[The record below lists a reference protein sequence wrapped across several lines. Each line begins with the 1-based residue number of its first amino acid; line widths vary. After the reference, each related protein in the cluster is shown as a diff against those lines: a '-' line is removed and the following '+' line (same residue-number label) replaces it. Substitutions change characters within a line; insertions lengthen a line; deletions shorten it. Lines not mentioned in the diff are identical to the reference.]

1 MPSLTDG
8 TLGLSERRA
17 PRCALAGIEIALVG
31 SCGEAMDVKPAATG
45 VLAYWRT
52 GGGRGRRMKRVLTVG
67 ATYTGDAIDGVE
79 IDNLGLCQPGVD
91 RERSAYPLYEYD
103 TIIINPASYSH
114 FLFGKAGEFSNELYE
129 LSKLKSQNDSY
140 DLEYAFDRED
150 RRKEMEAAIA
160 DGATII
166 WCLSEPKRVNFF
178 GYRETHLG
186 YAAPK
191 VASFVTR
198 SELLVKKGRRMGYVD
213 PDSPF
218 ARYFEVLS
226 RTGGWTLCLSNPREC
241 YASIAATPEGYSLGG
256 QVTLGS
262 TTGWLLTPPTSREA
276 ENQLV
281 RDSVALEK
289 ADSAREKYHGIFL
302 SHTGVDKPFVRQ
314 LRKDLLAHGV
324 EHVWLDEAE
333 IDIGDSL
340 IAKIEEGMKLS
351 RYIAVVLSEKSI
363 GAPWVKKELE
373 MAMNRE
379 ISSGEVVVL
388 PLLYEEC
395 ELPEFLK
402 GKLYADFSK
411 PEDYETVL
419 GKLLRRLRIT

>member
-1 MPSLTDG
+1 M
-8 TLGLSERRA
+8 R
-17 PRCALAGIEIALVG
+17 
-31 SCGEAMDVKPAATG
+31 
-45 VLAYWRT
+45 
-52 GGGRGRRMKRVLTVG
+52 RVLTVG
-67 ATYTGDAIDGVE
+67 VTYTGDTIDSVE
-79 IDNLGLCQPGVD
+79 IDNLGLCQPGAN
-91 RERSAYPLYEYD
+91 RERSAYALYEYD
-103 TIIINPASYSH
+103 TIIINPASYTH

-129 LSKLKSQNDSY
+129 LSKLKRQNDSY
-140 DLEYAFDRED
+140 DLDSAFDGED

-160 DGATII
+160 DGATIV

-191 VASFVTR
+191 VASFVKR
-198 SELLVKKGRRMGYVD
+198 AELLVKKGRRMGSVD
-213 PDSPF
+213 PESPF

-226 RTGGWTLCLSNPREC
+226 RAGGWTLCLSDPGEGF
-241 YASIAATPEGYSLGG
+241 ASIATTPEGYSLGG
-256 QVTLGS
+256 RVTLG
-262 TTGWLLTPPTSREA
+262 TTMGWLLTPPTSQEA

-281 RDSVALEK
+281 CDSLALEK
-289 ADSAREKYHGIFL
+289 DDPAHEKYHGIFL

-351 RYIAVVLSEKSI
+351 RYIAVVLSKKSI
-363 GAPWVKKELE
+363 GAPWVKKELDV
-373 MAMNRE
+373 AMNRE

-411 PEDYETVL
+411 SQDYETVL
-419 GKLLRRLRIT
+419 GKLLRRLRIA